1 MNCFVAPLVG
11 FFFSR
16 KAQMA
21 KKGGTTLLS
30 FYLRAVLSAALKEH
44 SYNLV
49 YNNKKS
55 HLF

>member
-1 MNCFVAPLVG
+1 
-11 FFFSR
+11 
-16 KAQMA
+16 MA

-55 HLF
+55 HLV